1 MRRLVGKACLL
12 VSTHPGCSYTGIAS
26 TATVDTTVRLK
37 GSWSLLPLA
46 GLAASTGT
54 DDGGRPLIPPVGS
67 SAAGGL
73 LFLGGVL
80 ADGVEALAVSHKP
93 FTAIV
98 TEFSS
103 PIDCPIGVG

>member
-12 VSTHPGCSYTGIAS
+12 VSTRPGCRDTGIAS
-26 TATVDTTVRLK
+26 TATTTAVRLK

-46 GLAASTGT
+46 GLAAGTGT

>member
-46 GLAASTGT
+46 GLAAGTGT

-67 SAAGGL
+67 SAAAAGL

-80 ADGVEALAVSHKP
+80 ADGVEDLAVSYKP
-93 FTAIV
+93 ITAII
-98 TEFSS
+98 S
-103 PIDCPIGVG
+103 G